1 MTPSDR
7 PSLLVL
13 VVAEDA
19 AAAETTVRAIEAEG
33 DRTIVAHDV
42 AEAIA
47 KATAELPDVA
57 LVDVMT
63 EAGAGLA
70 LAHHLRA
77 LSPSMG
83 VHALA
88 PVGHLEIAAQAMAL
102 GANGLLVSPPSGD
115 DVIRVVNASRERI
128 ASLRQ
133 TASLERDLAR
143 AKRRSD
149 LLDRVLK
156 LARGSG
162 HSEAV
167 RALVQAIAEA
177 GGAHGAALFAAF
189 EDRSECVRLGAV
201 GTARTLP
208 KLASVEMLARA
219 AKERGATALP
229 LDGPRGPLGLTILEG
244 MDPARA
250 SEVATVVELA
260 AAVLTLVD
268 VREPQTGES
277 AKVSETRGRIYSAAY
292 FRDTAN
298 REVDRALRHGRRLS
312 VAVLVADGQFDRHSV
327 EGAVHV
333 VVRDTDVFA
342 KLENQTYGLLLP
354 ETPGWGA
361 AACRRRVLE
370 RIAARDAGR
379 ISFGVATFPHDGLDL
394 ERLLETASVRAREQ
408 ASSVVR
414 ARDLDRQA
422 LGAIVDALLA
432 RPMLDVGVSST
443 YPLDVSET
451 ALLALSMGACREAR
465 RGGAA
470 TVIVSTRLA
479 GPVREA
485 LREAADVVVRPVEL
499 HTLPGCEDVDALVL
513 TAEHGVWAC
522 CGRRQRDRFRGV
534 HAADPLLCDLLAER
548 LLQVTAAPL
557 STPSL
562 DHASFER
569 FDRGPRPRERS

>member
-1 MTPSDR
+1 MRSSDR

-13 VVAEDA
+13 VVGENAE
-19 AAAETTVRAIEAEG
+19 AAETTVRAIESEG
-33 DRTIVAHDV
+33 DRTIFAHDV

-47 KATAELPDVA
+47 KATTELPDVA

-70 LAHHLRA
+70 LTHHLRA

-88 PVGHLEIAAQAMAL
+88 PVGSLEIAAQALAL
-102 GANGLLVSPPSGD
+102 GANGMLVSPPSGD
-115 DVIRVVNASRERI
+115 DVIRVINIVREQI
-128 ASLRQ
+128 AAQRQ
-133 TASLERDLAR
+133 KAELERELAR
-143 AKRRSD
+143 VKRRGE
-149 LLDRVLK
+149 LLDRVLR

-208 KLASVEMLARA
+208 KIASVQVLAAA

-229 LDGPRGPLGLTILEG
+229 LDSSRGPLGLTILEG

-250 SEVATVVELA
+250 QEVATIVDLA

-277 AKVSETRGRIYSAAY
+277 AKVSEAAGRIYSAAY
-292 FRDTAN
+292 FRDTAA
-298 REVDRALRHGRRLS
+298 REVDRAVRHTRRLS
-312 VAVLVADGQFDRHSV
+312 VAVLVADGPFDRHAV

-342 KLENQTYGLLLP
+342 RLEDQCYGLLLP

-361 AACRRRVLE
+361 AACRRRILE
-370 RIAARDAGR
+370 RIAARDGGR
-379 ISFGVATFPHDGLDL
+379 ISFGIATFPHDGLDL
-394 ERLLETASVRAREQ
+394 ERLLSTAGARAHEQ

-414 ARDLDRQA
+414 ARDLDRQP
-422 LGAIVDALLA
+422 LGEIVDALLA

-451 ALLALSMGACREAR
+451 ALLALSLGACREAI
-465 RGGAA
+465 RGGPA

-479 GPVREA
+479 AAVRET
-485 LREAADVVVRPVEL
+485 LRDSSEVNVRAVEL
-499 HTLPGCEDVDALVL
+499 HGLPGCEDVDAVVV

-522 CGRRQRDRFRGV
+522 CGRRQRERFRGV

-548 LLQVTAAPL
+548 LQQMSAPPNSGAGGPAAQT
-557 STPSL
+557 SGR
-562 DHASFER
+562 A
-569 FDRGPRPRERS
+569 RP

>member
-1 MTPSDR
+1 MRSNER

-13 VVAEDA
+13 VVGEDA
-19 AAAETTVRAIEAEG
+19 EAAETAVRAIEAEG
-33 DRTIVAHDV
+33 DRTIFAHDV

-47 KATAELPDVA
+47 KATTELPDVA

-88 PVGHLEIAAQAMAL
+88 PVGHLDVAVQAMAL
-102 GANGLLVSPPSGD
+102 GATGLLVSPASGD
-115 DVIRVVNASRERI
+115 DVIRVINIAREEI
-128 ASLRQ
+128 ARQRQ
-133 TASLERDLAR
+133 TAELERELTR
-143 AKRRSD
+143 VKRRGE
-149 LLDRVLK
+149 LLDRVLR

-189 EDRSECVRLGAV
+189 EDRTECVRLGAV

-208 KLASVEMLARA
+208 KIASVDALLSA
-219 AKERGATALP
+219 AKDRSATALP
-229 LDGPRGPLGLTILEG
+229 LDGSRGPLGLTILEG
-244 MDPARA
+244 MDPSRSA
-250 SEVATVVELA
+250 EVATMVDLA

-277 AKVSETRGRIYSAAY
+277 ARVSEQSGRIYSAAY
-292 FRDTAN
+292 FRDTAA
-298 REVDRALRHGRRLS
+298 REVDRALRHTRRLS
-312 VAVLVADGQFDRHSV
+312 VAVLVADGPFDRQAV

-342 KLENQTYGLLLP
+342 RLEDQTYGLLLP

-361 AACRRRVLE
+361 AACRRRILE
-370 RIAARDAGR
+370 RIAARDGGR
-379 ISFGVATFPHDGLDL
+379 ISLGVATFPHDGLDL
-394 ERLLETASVRAREQ
+394 ERLLWTAGARAHEQ

-414 ARDLDRQA
+414 ARDLDKQP
-422 LGAIVDALLA
+422 LGEIVDALLA

-451 ALLALSMGACREAR
+451 ALLALSLGACREAR

-470 TVIVSTRLA
+470 TVIVSARLA
-479 GPVREA
+479 GAVRET
-485 LREAADVVVRPVEL
+485 LRDSSEVIVRTVDL
-499 HTLPGCEDVDALVL
+499 QGLPGCDDVDAVVV

-534 HAADPLLCDLLAER
+534 HAADPLLCDLLSER
-548 LLQVTAAPL
+548 LQQVSAPPVSGAAPA
-557 STPSL
+557 PSGGGG
-562 DHASFER
+562 A
-569 FDRGPRPRERS
+569 